1 MKRTHKPS
9 TLEPLAP
16 RMTGQALATWLL
28 MSPDS
33 LRGIMAPLGIGT
45 GSEGGGYDVRQAVSA
60 IVAHYRDMSE
70 KVARQTEGDRARKM
84 RAEADDAEVMAAQR
98 IGLLVSRDEMRRLL
112 EGLLVKFREDIRAI
126 PWATLEQKR
135 AICDLVAKMVLPA
148 PGEEGE

>member
-1 MKRTHKPS
+1 MKKPS

-45 GSEGGGYDVRQAVSA
+45 GDGYDVRQAVPA

-112 EGLLVKFREDIRAI
+112 ESLLVKFREDIRAI

-148 PGEEGE
+148 PGEEAQ